1 VAAFLA
7 SREIDIQ
14 AGKGSASQL
23 EIGDA
28 GPNDLPQRQPVE
40 PCREGR
46 ERRHQRKADDDRKNP
61 HYFRAAPHCFALALY
76 EPPARRN
83 TAVHAVNEVHNA
95 FIGEPQQWIA
105 PPSPASE
112 LVRRARRD

>member
-1 VAAFLA
+1 MPEGWPQNDVAAFLA
-7 SREIDIQ
+7 SGEIDIQ

-40 PCREGR
+40 PCGEGR

-61 HYFRAAPHCFALALY
+61 HYFRAARHRFAL
-76 EPPARRN
+76 
-83 TAVHAVNEVHNA
+83 
-95 FIGEPQQWIA
+95 
-105 PPSPASE
+105 SP
-112 LVRRARRD
+112 LRTPRAKK